1 MCASLYMQPI
11 KVKLSLFFQVVKLE
25 TMSLS
30 KYQKL
35 QELGIDIWKKRSE
48 EEVINFQEEIFLI
61 DEDSILL
68 LGEKDKK
75 VSEEDKTIFL
85 RTLTKSI
92 KKNKILR
99 INKLENPKAVNN
111 ILDLGTDS
119 SEYLEQFENAKISS
133 YDSMTEICSSKETK
147 QLFLEKLKVLN
158 L

>member
-1 MCASLYMQPI
+1 MRASLYMQPI

-48 EEVINFQEEIFLI
+48 EEVIIFQEETYLI
-61 DEDSILL
+61 DEDNILL

-75 VSEEDKTIFL
+75 VSKEDKTIFL

-119 SEYLEQFENAKISS
+119 SEYLQQFENAKISS

>member
-1 MCASLYMQPI
+1 MRASLYMQPI

-48 EEVINFQEEIFLI
+48 EEVINFQEEIYLI
-61 DEDSILL
+61 DEDNILL

>member
-1 MCASLYMQPI
+1 MRASLYMQPI
-11 KVKLSLFFQVVKLE
+11 KVKLSLFFQIVKLQC
-25 TMSLS
+25 MVFS
-30 KYQKL
+30 KHQKL

-92 KKNKILR
+92 NKNKILR

>member
-1 MCASLYMQPI
+1 MRASLYMQPI

-48 EEVINFQEEIFLI
+48 EEVIIFQEEIYLI
-61 DEDSILL
+61 DEDNILL

-75 VSEEDKTIFL
+75 VSKEDKTIFL

-99 INKLENPKAVNN
+99 INKLENPKEVNN

-119 SEYLEQFENAKISS
+119 SEFLEQFGNAKISS

>member
-1 MCASLYMQPI
+1 MRASLYMQPI

-48 EEVINFQEEIFLI
+48 EEVIIFQEEIYLI
-61 DEDSILL
+61 DEDNILL

-75 VSEEDKTIFL
+75 VSKEDKTIFL

-99 INKLENPKAVNN
+99 INKLENSKAVNN

>member
-1 MCASLYMQPI
+1 MRASLYMQPI

-61 DEDSILL
+61 DEDNILL

>member
-1 MCASLYMQPI
+1 MRASLYMQPI

-48 EEVINFQEEIFLI
+48 EEVIIFQEEIYLI

>member
-1 MCASLYMQPI
+1 MRASLYMQPI

-48 EEVINFQEEIFLI
+48 EEAIIFQEEIYLI
-61 DEDSILL
+61 DEDNILL

-75 VSEEDKTIFL
+75 VSKEDKTIFL

-119 SEYLEQFENAKISS
+119 SEYLEQFENAKITS

>member
-1 MCASLYMQPI
+1 MRASLYMQPI

-30 KYQKL
+30 RYQKL

-48 EEVINFQEEIFLI
+48 EEVIIFQEEIYLI
-61 DEDSILL
+61 DEDNILL

-75 VSEEDKTIFL
+75 VSKEDKTIFL

>member
-1 MCASLYMQPI
+1 MQPI

-48 EEVINFQEEIFLI
+48 EEVIIFQEEIYLI
-61 DEDSILL
+61 DEDNILL

-75 VSEEDKTIFL
+75 VSKEDKTIFL
-85 RTLTKSI
+85 RTLAKSI

-111 ILDLGTDS
+111 ILDLSTDS

>member
-1 MCASLYMQPI
+1 MRASLYMQPI

-35 QELGIDIWKKRSE
+35 QELGIDIWKKRSV
-48 EEVINFQEEIFLI
+48 EEVITFQEEIYLI
-61 DEDSILL
+61 DEDNILL

-75 VSEEDKTIFL
+75 VSKEDKTIFL

-111 ILDLGTDS
+111 ILDLGSDS

-133 YDSMTEICSSKETK
+133 YDSMTEICSSKAVSYTH
-147 QLFLEKLKVLN
+147 LTLPTTPYV
-158 L
+158 

>member
-1 MCASLYMQPI
+1 MRASLYTQPI

-35 QELGIDIWKKRSE
+35 QELGIDIWKIRSE
-48 EEVINFQEEIFLI
+48 EEVIIFQEEIYLI
-61 DEDSILL
+61 DEDNILL

-75 VSEEDKTIFL
+75 VSKDDKTIFL

-92 KKNKILR
+92 KKNKVLR
-99 INKLENPKAVNN
+99 INQLENPNAVNN

>member
-1 MCASLYMQPI
+1 MRASLYMQPI

-48 EEVINFQEEIFLI
+48 EEVIIFQEEIYLI
-61 DEDSILL
+61 DEDNILL

-75 VSEEDKTIFL
+75 VSKEDKTIFL

>member
-1 MCASLYMQPI
+1 MRASLYMQPI

-35 QELGIDIWKKRSE
+35 QELGKDIWKKRSE
-48 EEVINFQEEIFLI
+48 EEVIIFQEEIYLI
-61 DEDSILL
+61 DEDNILL

-75 VSEEDKTIFL
+75 VSKEDKTIFL

-99 INKLENPKAVNN
+99 INKLENPKVVNN

>member
-1 MCASLYMQPI
+1 MRASLYMQPI

-99 INKLENPKAVNN
+99 INKLENPKAVNS

>member
-1 MCASLYMQPI
+1 MRASLYMQPI

-48 EEVINFQEEIFLI
+48 EEVIIFQEEIYLI
-61 DEDSILL
+61 DEDNILL

-75 VSEEDKTIFL
+75 VSKEDKTIFL

-99 INKLENPKAVNN
+99 INKLENLKAVNN

>member
-1 MCASLYMQPI
+1 MRASLYMQPI

-48 EEVINFQEEIFLI
+48 EEVIIFQEEIYLI
-61 DEDSILL
+61 DEDNILL

-75 VSEEDKTIFL
+75 VSKEDKIIFL

>member
-1 MCASLYMQPI
+1 MRASLYMQPI

-35 QELGIDIWKKRSE
+35 QELGIDIWKKKSE
-48 EEVINFQEEIFLI
+48 EEVIIFQEEIYLI
-61 DEDSILL
+61 DEDNILL

-75 VSEEDKTIFL
+75 VSKEDKTIFL

>member
-1 MCASLYMQPI
+1 MRASLYMQPI

-48 EEVINFQEEIFLI
+48 EEVTIFQEEIYLI
-61 DEDSILL
+61 DEENILL

-75 VSEEDKTIFL
+75 VSKEDKTIFL

-111 ILDLGTDS
+111 ILDLSTDS
-119 SEYLEQFENAKISS
+119 SEYLEQFENAKILS
-133 YDSMTEICSSKETK
+133 YDSMIEICSSKETK

>member
-1 MCASLYMQPI
+1 MRASLYMQPI

-48 EEVINFQEEIFLI
+48 EEVIIFQEEIYLI
-61 DEDSILL
+61 DEANILL

-75 VSEEDKTIFL
+75 VSKEDKTIFL

-99 INKLENPKAVNN
+99 INKLENPKEVNN

-119 SEYLEQFENAKISS
+119 SEFLEQFGNAKISS

>member
-1 MCASLYMQPI
+1 MRASLYMQPI

-48 EEVINFQEEIFLI
+48 EEVIIFQEEIYLI
-61 DEDSILL
+61 DEDNILI

-75 VSEEDKTIFL
+75 VSKEDKTIFL

-133 YDSMTEICSSKETK
+133 YDSMTEICSSRETK

>member
-1 MCASLYMQPI
+1 MRASLYMQPI

-48 EEVINFQEEIFLI
+48 EEVIIFQEEIYLI
-61 DEDSILL
+61 DEDNILL

-75 VSEEDKTIFL
+75 VSKEDKTIFL

-99 INKLENPKAVNN
+99 INKLENPKEVNN

>member
-1 MCASLYMQPI
+1 MRASLYMQPI

-61 DEDSILL
+61 DEASIIL

-119 SEYLEQFENAKISS
+119 SEYLVQFENAKISS

>member
-1 MCASLYMQPI
+1 MRASLYMQPI

-35 QELGIDIWKKRSE
+35 QELGIDLWKKRSE
-48 EEVINFQEEIFLI
+48 EEVIIFQKEIYLI

-75 VSEEDKTIFL
+75 VSKEDKTIFL

>member
-1 MCASLYMQPI
+1 MRASLYMQPI

-48 EEVINFQEEIFLI
+48 EEVIIFQEETYLI
-61 DEDSILL
+61 DEDNILL

-75 VSEEDKTIFL
+75 VSKEDKTIFL

-119 SEYLEQFENAKISS
+119 SEYLEQFENAKILS
-133 YDSMTEICSSKETK
+133 YDSMIEICSSKETK

>member
-1 MCASLYMQPI
+1 MRASLYMQPI

-35 QELGIDIWKKRSE
+35 QDLGIDIWKKRSE
-48 EEVINFQEEIFLI
+48 EEVIIFQEEIYLI
-61 DEDSILL
+61 DEDNILL

-75 VSEEDKTIFL
+75 VSKEDKTIFL

-119 SEYLEQFENAKISS
+119 SEYLEQFEKDKISS

>member
-1 MCASLYMQPI
+1 MRASLYMQPI

-92 KKNKILR
+92 NKNKILR
-99 INKLENPKAVNN
+99 INKLENPKVVNN

>member
-1 MCASLYMQPI
+1 MRASLYMQPI

-35 QELGIDIWKKRSE
+35 QELGIDIWKERSE

-99 INKLENPKAVNN
+99 INKLENPKVVNN

>member
-1 MCASLYMQPI
+1 MRASLYMQPI

-68 LGEKDKK
+68 IGEKDKK

>member
-1 MCASLYMQPI
+1 
-11 KVKLSLFFQVVKLE
+11 
-25 TMSLS
+25 MSLS

-48 EEVINFQEEIFLI
+48 EEVIIFQEEIYLI
-61 DEDSILL
+61 DEDNILL
-68 LGEKDKK
+68 LGEKDRK
-75 VSEEDKTIFL
+75 VSKEDKTIFL

-119 SEYLEQFENAKISS
+119 SEYLEQFENTKISS

>member
-1 MCASLYMQPI
+1 MRASLYTQPI

-35 QELGIDIWKKRSE
+35 QELGIDIWKIRSE
-48 EEVINFQEEIFLI
+48 EEVIIFQEEIYLI
-61 DEDSILL
+61 DEGSILL

-75 VSEEDKTIFL
+75 VSKDDKTIFL

>member
-1 MCASLYMQPI
+1 MRASLYMQPI

-30 KYQKL
+30 KHQKL

-48 EEVINFQEEIFLI
+48 EEVTNFQEEIFLI

>member
-1 MCASLYMQPI
+1 MRASLYMQPI

-99 INKLENPKAVNN
+99 INKLENPKAVKN
-111 ILDLGTDS
+111 IFDLGTDS

>member
-1 MCASLYMQPI
+1 MQPI

-48 EEVINFQEEIFLI
+48 EEVIIFQEETYLI
-61 DEDSILL
+61 DEDNILL

-75 VSEEDKTIFL
+75 VSKEDKTIFL

>member
-1 MCASLYMQPI
+1 MRASLYMQPI

-35 QELGIDIWKKRSE
+35 QELGIDLWKKRSE
-48 EEVINFQEEIFLI
+48 EEVIIFQEEIYLI
-61 DEDSILL
+61 DEDNILL

-75 VSEEDKTIFL
+75 VSKEDKTIFL

-99 INKLENPKAVNN
+99 INKLENPKEVNN

-119 SEYLEQFENAKISS
+119 SEFLEQFGNAKISS

>member
-1 MCASLYMQPI
+1 
-11 KVKLSLFFQVVKLE
+11 
-25 TMSLS
+25 MSLS

-48 EEVINFQEEIFLI
+48 EEVIIFQEEIYLI
-61 DEDSILL
+61 DEDNILI